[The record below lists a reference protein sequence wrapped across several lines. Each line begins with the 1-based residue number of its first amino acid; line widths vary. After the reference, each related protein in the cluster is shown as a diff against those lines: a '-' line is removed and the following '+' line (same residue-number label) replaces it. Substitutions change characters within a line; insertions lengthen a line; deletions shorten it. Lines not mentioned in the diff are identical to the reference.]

1 MLPPAPATF
10 SITTGCPSEARMRS
24 PRRRAIVSVG
34 PPAGYGTIIVMGREG

>member
-1 MLPPAPATF
+1 VPDAQRITITGRAGDPADAD
-10 SITTGCPSEARMRS
+10 IA